1 MAVAATAVG
10 TGFENWGVVPAQ
22 TMFAGRSFTVALGVD
37 TLAVVAT
44 RLALP
49 IITKSVD
56 FYITSARQPLVAIGS
71 GLCRVSSGERGTRMI
86 GGG

>member
-10 TGFENWGVVPAQ
+10 AGFENWGVVPAQ
-22 TMFAGRSFTVALGVD
+22 TMIAGRSLTVALGVD
-37 TLAVVAT
+37 TLAVGAG

-49 IITKSVD
+49 IITENVD
-56 FYITSARQPLVAIGS
+56 FYTTSARQPLVALGS
-71 GLCRVSSGERGTRMI
+71 GLCRVSSGQRGTRMR